1 MHESTRLIRYQ
12 YESAIEG
19 QQQPMSDLTQ
29 LENEVLALREQLARL
44 EQEHADLRLELNEFE
59 LLYNARVGPIE
70 AALAEVQLHIDE
82 YKLRIELVQ
91 WRGKSLSPIQL
102 EAEVEH
108 RLRDQRERAEA
119 IHANADIA
127 RSFVPPPPIDAVAD
141 LDLKQVYRE
150 LAKRTHPD
158 LATDADDRAIRSQR
172 MVDINALYAQ
182 HDLEGLRKI
191 LRLMETA
198 RQGQN
203 ETPEQRLARLKH
215 ERVSLDAGDPSHEG
229 RDCRDQSRSVD
240 GAETRRG
247 DGAFARA
254 GCAGRGGAA
263 DASDVARGRERVAG
277 IDCEVPGS
285 GRSGGL
291 AE

>member
-1 MHESTRLIRYQ
+1 MV
-12 YESAIEG
+12 
-19 QQQPMSDLTQ
+19 DLTQ
-29 LENEVLALREQLARL
+29 LEIEVLALREQLARL

-70 AALAEVQLHIDE
+70 AQLAEMQLHIDE

-108 RLRDQRERAEA
+108 RLRAERERAEA

-127 RSFVPPPPIDAVAD
+127 RSYVPPPPIDPTAD

-158 LATDADDRAIRSQR
+158 LAIDEADRAIRSQR
-172 MVDINALYAQ
+172 MVDVNALYAKQ
-182 HDLEGLRKI
+182 DLEGLRRI
-191 LRLMETA
+191 LRQLETRRLA
-198 RQGQN
+198 QD
-203 ETPEQRLARLKH
+203 ETPEQRLARLKD
-215 ERVSLDAGDPSHEG
+215 ERLRLDAAIRHVKVEIADLNRDPLMVLKLEAALARSRG
-229 RDCRDQSRSVD
+229 RDVLATVAQQTQAKLAA
-240 GAETRRG
+240 AESELHQLIAKFREVVE
-247 DGAFARA
+247 
-254 GCAGRGGAA
+254 AA
-263 DASDVARGRERVAG
+263 
-277 IDCEVPGS
+277 
-285 GRSGGL
+285 GL

>member
-1 MHESTRLIRYQ
+1 VRITI
-12 YESAIEG
+12 I
-19 QQQPMSDLTQ
+19 DLAQ

-119 IHANADIA
+119 MHANADIA
-127 RSFVPPPPIDAVAD
+127 RSFVPPSPIDAVAD

-150 LAKRTHPD
+150 LAKRTNPD

-172 MVDINALYAQ
+172 MVDINALYAK

-191 LRLMETA
+191 LRQLETA
-198 RQGQN
+198 RLGQN

-215 ERVSLDAGDPSHEG
+215 ERVSLDAAIRHTKVEIADLNRNPLMALKLEAAIARSRG
-229 RDCRDQSRSVD
+229 RDVL
-240 GAETRRG
+240 AEVAQQTQTTLHEAESELQGLIAKFREVVE
-247 DGAFARA
+247 
-254 GCAGRGGAA
+254 AA
-263 DASDVARGRERVAG
+263 
-277 IDCEVPGS
+277 
-285 GRSGGL
+285 GL

>member
-1 MHESTRLIRYQ
+1 
-12 YESAIEG
+12 
-19 QQQPMSDLTQ
+19 MSDLTQ
-29 LENEVLALREQLARL
+29 LETEVLALREQLARL

-70 AALAEVQLHIDE
+70 AQLAEAQLHIDE
-82 YKLRIELVQ
+82 YQLRIELVQ
-91 WRGKSLSPIQL
+91 WRGKSLSPGQL

-119 IHANADIA
+119 MHANADLS

-172 MVDINALYAQ
+172 MADVNALYAQ
-182 HDLEGLRKI
+182 HDLEGLRKM

-198 RQGQN
+198 RQAPY
-203 ETPEQRLARLKH
+203 ETPEQRQKRLQN
-215 ERVSLDAGDPSHEG
+215 ERLSLDLAIRHTKVEIADLNRNPLMALKLDVAIA
-229 RDCRDQSRSVD
+229 RSRSRDVL
-240 GAETRRG
+240 AEVAQQTQATLHEAESELSRLIAKFREVVE
-247 DGAFARA
+247 
-254 GCAGRGGAA
+254 AA
-263 DASDVARGRERVAG
+263 
-277 IDCEVPGS
+277 
-285 GRSGGL
+285 GL

>member
-1 MHESTRLIRYQ
+1 M
-12 YESAIEG
+12 
-19 QQQPMSDLTQ
+19 
-29 LENEVLALREQLARL
+29 LALREQLARL

-70 AALAEVQLHIDE
+70 AQLADVQLHIDE

-127 RSFVPPPPIDAVAD
+127 RSFVPPPPIDAASN

-172 MVDINALYAQ
+172 MVDINALYAK
-182 HDLEGLRKI
+182 HDLEGLRKL

-198 RQGQN
+198 RQEPY
-203 ETPEQRLARLKH
+203 ETPEQRLQRLKN
-215 ERVSLDAGDPSHEG
+215 ERVSLDLAIRHTKAEIAEINRDPLMALKLDAALARSRG
-229 RDCRDQSRSVD
+229 RDVL
-240 GAETRRG
+240 AE
-247 DGAFARA
+247 
-254 GCAGRGGAA
+254 
-263 DASDVARGRERVAG
+263 VAQQTQAMLTRGRERVAA
-277 IDCEVPGS
+277 IDCEVSGS
-285 GRSGGL
+285 GRSGGVGGVTL
-291 AE
+291 VIIGVGGSACPQ

>member
-1 MHESTRLIRYQ
+1 MI
-12 YESAIEG
+12 
-19 QQQPMSDLTQ
+19 DLTQ

-70 AALAEVQLHIDE
+70 ARLAEVQLHIDE
-82 YKLRIELVQ
+82 YRLRIELVQ

-108 RLRDQRERAEA
+108 RLHDQRQRAEA

-150 LAKRTHPD
+150 LAKCTHPD
-158 LATDADDRAIRSQR
+158 LAADEADRAVRSQR

-191 LRLMETA
+191 LRQMETA
-198 RQGQN
+198 RQAPY
-203 ETPEQRLARLKH
+203 ETPEQRLSRLKN
-215 ERVSLDAGDPSHEG
+215 ERISLDLAIRHTKVEIAEINRDPLMALKLDAALARSRG
-229 RDCRDQSRSVD
+229 RDVL
-240 GAETRRG
+240 AE
-247 DGAFARA
+247 
-254 GCAGRGGAA
+254 
-263 DASDVARGRERVAG
+263 VARQMQVTLNEAENELQQLIVKFREVVEAA
-277 IDCEVPGS
+277 
-285 GRSGGL
+285 GL

>member
-1 MHESTRLIRYQ
+1 
-12 YESAIEG
+12 
-19 QQQPMSDLTQ
+19 MSDLAQ
-29 LENEVLALREQLARL
+29 LETEVLALRDRLARL
-44 EQEHADLRLELNEFE
+44 EQEHADLRVELNEFE

-70 AALAEVQLHIDE
+70 AQLAEVQLHIDE

-119 IHANADIA
+119 MHANADIA
-127 RSFVPPPPIDAVAD
+127 RSFVPSPPIDAASS

-158 LATDADDRAIRSQR
+158 LATDADDRANRSQR

-191 LRLMETA
+191 LRQLETV
-198 RQGQN
+198 RLGQN
-203 ETPEQRLARLKH
+203 EPPEQRLARLKH
-215 ERVSLDAGDPSHEG
+215 ERLSLDAAIRHTKVEIADLNRNPLMALKLEAAIARSRG
-229 RDCRDQSRSVD
+229 RDVL
-240 GAETRRG
+240 AEVAQQTQ
-247 DGAFARA
+247 
-254 GCAGRGGAA
+254 AA
-263 DASDVARGRERVAG
+263 LHEAESELQQLIAKFREVVETA
-277 IDCEVPGS
+277 
-285 GRSGGL
+285 GL